1 MLRGWLKNLQT
12 TNQESCTEHDLQL
25 AAAALLYE
33 VARADGERQEGETEA
48 LLQRMS
54 VRWKLPQAEAAEL
67 LTEARS
73 VAENATDYHELIR
86 SLRQWPQ
93 QQRINLVA
101 DMWAVAYADDEIHP
115 HEEYIIRKVADLLY
129 VSHSDFI
136 HTKLQHSKG

>member
-1 MLRGWLKNLQT
+1 MRGWLKSLQT
-12 TNQESCTEHDLQL
+12 SNHDNSTEHDRQL

-33 VARADGERQEGETEA
+33 VARADGQWQENETEE

-54 VRWKLPQAEAAEL
+54 TRWQLSQEDAAAL

-86 SLRQWPQ
+86 VLRQWPP

-115 HEEYIIRKVADLLY
+115 HEEYVIRKVADLLY

-136 HTKLQHSKG
+136 HTKLQHSKD

>member
-1 MLRGWLKNLQT
+1 MRGWLKTLQT
-12 TNQESCTEHDLQL
+12 TNPDDSTEHDRQL

-33 VARADGERQEGETEA
+33 VARADGQWQESETEA

-54 VRWKLPQAEAAEL
+54 TRWKLPQEDAAAL

-86 SLRQWPQ
+86 VLRQWPQ
-93 QQRINLVA
+93 QQRISLVA
-101 DMWAVAYADDEIHP
+101 DMWTVAYADDEIHP

-129 VSHSDFI
+129 LSHSDFI
-136 HTKLQHSKG
+136 YAKLQHNKD